1 MYTEIKTFDD
11 ACKAVGTTEVDF
23 NAAIDALPETIREI
37 HRKYGKVDIIAQ
49 AINEGWKPDW
59 KDLEERKYQPVF
71 DMEDNASLVYVNSRY
86 GYSNVGSR
94 LCFQTREKAEYAVNQ
109 FTTEFQNYL
118 NN

>member
-71 DMEDNASLVYVNSRY
+71 DMEDNASLVIVTYFSGCSFVS
-86 GYSNVGSR
+86 SR

>member
-71 DMEDNASLVYVNSRY
+71 DMEDNASLDDVYYICRFSFVS
-86 GYSNVGSR
+86 SR